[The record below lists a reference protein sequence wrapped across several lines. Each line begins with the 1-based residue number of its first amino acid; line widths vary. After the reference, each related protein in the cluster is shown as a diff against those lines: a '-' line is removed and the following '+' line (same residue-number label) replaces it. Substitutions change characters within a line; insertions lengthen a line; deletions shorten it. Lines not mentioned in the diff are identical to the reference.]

1 MMRLETY
8 LNEFKE
14 LYLSAKE
21 NQLIVI
27 SGPKQSGKTT
37 LSLMIIDYL
46 NQSNSLTV
54 VNMTVSDIKANL
66 NNLTLENIYLVELID
81 KTCQ

>member
-46 NQSNSLTV
+46 NQSN
-54 VNMTVSDIKANL
+54 
-66 NNLTLENIYLVELID
+66 
-81 KTCQ
+81 